1 MSYEVVLL
9 LAEAGDEAGVTPP
22 PPRTALADAI
32 EHARDWPD
40 AAKATRAAKAALTI
54 VDELPSPERLAP
66 FVAKVAAAAKKRK
79 CVAIWWKP
87 AARLVSPE
95 RLAEA
100 ARDEDPLRVAL
111 HVRLFHVET
120 GAKDEHV
127 IDTVGLDPLGLPDV
141 QSHFV
146 GLDPKLAG
154 AAVENAAHYLFD
166 EGDVINEGD
175 TLDGPDG
182 QPWICHREE
191 SLLEPQ
197 REVIDLSPPKPYAA
211 R

>member
-1 MSYEVVLL
+1 MSYDVVLL
-9 LAEAGDEAGVTPP
+9 LAEASDDEGVKPA

-40 AAKATRAAKAALTI
+40 AAKAVKAAKAAWTI

-95 RLAEA
+95 VLAAAAKEA
-100 ARDEDPLRVAL
+100 DPLRVAL
-111 HVRLFHVET
+111 QVRLFHVET
-120 GAKDEHV
+120 GVEDEHV
-127 IDTVGLDPLGLPDV
+127 VDTVGLDALGLPDV
-141 QSHFV
+141 QCHFV
-146 GLDPKLAG
+146 GLDPQLAG
-154 AAVENAAHYLFD
+154 TVVANAARYLFD

-175 TLDGPDG
+175 TLDAPDG
-182 QPWICHREE
+182 KPWICHREE
-191 SLLEPQ
+191 SLLEPT
-197 REVIDLSPPKPYAA
+197 REVIDLSPPKPHAA